1 MNKKNVYGIDLG
13 TTNSCVAL
21 LRGGKVEMID
31 NDSGKK
37 ITPSVVSFVTENGK
51 VSTVYGDAAQR
62 SAHLFPKSTI
72 YAFKRLIGRTFDSVQ
87 HLRDK
92 LSYPVVSKDGNAAI
106 KVNDKVLLPHEIAA
120 KLLKKIV
127 TVSNESSGLDIKDVV
142 ITVPAHFDE
151 QQRQATKDAGTIA
164 GLNVL
169 RIISEPTAAAMSYGL
184 EKSKSGLFLVY
195 DFGGGTFDVTIMDIS
210 DGVYHTLAS
219 GGDTELGGEDFDN
232 LLTTYF
238 VNKFKEDQ
246 KVDLSKNPTAL
257 FRVKEAV
264 KAAKEALSSADSTNI
279 SVPFVCDGPKHFDYV
294 ITRAVF
300 ESLIKDLV
308 VKSINITTKILSES
322 KIDRKDLSIV
332 FVGGSTRVPLVK
344 TLISKEFPNNEIFR
358 DINPDEAVARGA
370 AIQGASI
377 MGTVDDVV
385 LLESTALDFGI
396 EAVGGVMAT
405 IIERHTTIPATK
417 SKTFTTAEDNQ
428 SEAQIKIYQGNRKF
442 VNSNRLLGSFKLS
455 DISPAP
461 RGIPQIEVTF
471 SLDINGLLTIA
482 AHDKK
487 NPTKEQKV
495 QVETSSGITREDIE
509 KMAKDAEA
517 NFEADEEAM
526 KAVAM
531 KNEFTSLTGEIQNKL
546 SEVTDA
552 DIKDKFAAELK
563 KINEQGENIDKALL
577 ETTRKLYQDVCA
589 CVGSQT
595 KPDNGASPEGS
606 SNTDGGSQEPTID
619 ENPKQE

>member
-1 MNKKNVYGIDLG
+1 MNKNKVYGIDLG

-21 LRGGKVEMID
+21 LVGGKVDMID

-37 ITPSVVSFVTENGK
+37 ITPSVVSFTLENGK
-51 VSTVYGDAAQR
+51 PITVYGDAAQR
-62 SAHLFPKSTI
+62 SAHLFPKRTI
-72 YAFKRLIGRTFDSVQ
+72 YAAKRLIGRTYDSVQ
-87 HLRDK
+87 NLKSK
-92 LSYPVVSKDGNAAI
+92 LSYSVVSKKGNAAVAI
-106 KVNDKVLLPHEIAA
+106 GDDVYLPHEISA
-120 KLLKKIV
+120 KLLKKLV
-127 TVSNESSGLDIKDVV
+127 QSANESAGLDVKDVV

-151 QQRQATKDAGTIA
+151 QQRQATKDAGVIA

-184 EKSKSGLFLVY
+184 EKNKSGLFLVY

-232 LLTTYF
+232 VLTSYF
-238 VNKFKEDQ
+238 VNKFKSDQ
-246 KVDLSKNPTAL
+246 GVDLSKNATAL
-257 FRVKEAV
+257 FRVREAV
-264 KAAKEALSSADSTNI
+264 KIAKEALSSCDSTNI
-279 SVPFVCDGPKHFDYV
+279 SVPFVCDGPKHFNYV
-294 ITRAVF
+294 ITRSVF

-308 VKSINITTKILSES
+308 MKSVSITTTILSES

-332 FVGGSTRVPLVK
+332 FVGGSTRIPLVK
-344 TLISKEFPNNEIFR
+344 TLLAKEFPNNTIYK

-377 MGTVDDVV
+377 VGTVDDVV

-405 IIERHTTIPATK
+405 IIERHTTIPTTK

-428 SEAQIKIYQGNRKF
+428 VEAQIKIYQGNRKF

-471 SLDINGLLTIA
+471 ALDINGLLTIA
-482 AHDKK
+482 ACDKK
-487 NPTKEQKV
+487 NPSKEQKIH
-495 QVETSSGITREDIE
+495 VETSSGLTKEDIE
-509 KMAKDAEA
+509 RMAKDAEA
-517 NFEADEEAM
+517 NFAADEEAM
-526 KAVAM
+526 KEVSM
-531 KNEFTSLTGEIQNKL
+531 KNEFTSLVSELHSKIK
-546 SEVTDA
+546 EVTDVSV
-552 DIKDKFAAELK
+552 KEKFEAELK
-563 KINEQGENIDKALL
+563 EIEAGTLNQELVDKA
-577 ETTRKLYQDVCA
+577 RQLYQNVCT
-589 CVGSQT
+589 VISGQKTPTDS
-595 KPDNGASPEGS
+595 PDAP
-606 SNTDGGSQEPTID
+606 SNTDSPDSNNPEPTID
-619 ENPKQE
+619 DAPK